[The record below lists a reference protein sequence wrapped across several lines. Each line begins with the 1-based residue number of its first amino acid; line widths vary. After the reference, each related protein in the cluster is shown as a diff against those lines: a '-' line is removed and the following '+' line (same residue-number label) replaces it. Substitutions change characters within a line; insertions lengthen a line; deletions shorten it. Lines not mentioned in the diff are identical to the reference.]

1 MQDHT
6 WLAGNMTI
14 EDDVFI
20 SGCVGTSNDNA
31 IGRNGYDGSPM
42 LGPTIARGAAI
53 GVGANLLPGVRVGIG
68 AMVGAGAVVTK
79 DVPDGVLV
87 TGVPAEIRRK
97 LNGGGSKDQVT
108 R

>member
-1 MQDHT
+1 
-6 WLAGNMTI
+6 
-14 EDDVFI
+14 
-20 SGCVGTSNDNA
+20 
-31 IGRNGYDGSPM
+31 M